1 VTGVA
6 AVVWADVIGSEVR
19 VDDKANI
26 FERCTQV
33 RQFFGLPEL
42 VFKGLCVG
50 CGVRGGQ
57 TRDVRLLDRR
67 RATPL
72 VGQAP
77 VSLKLGLPHV
87 GDSKAVAAGMGQNL
101 DQDKAEA
108 TPIA

>member
-6 AVVWADVIGSEVR
+6 AVVRADVVGSQVR

-26 FERCTQV
+26 FERCSQV
-33 RQFFGLPEL
+33 RQLFGLPEL

-57 TRDVRLLDRR
+57 TRDGRLLDDRR
-67 RATPL
+67 VRPM

-77 VSLKLGLPHV
+77 VLHKLGLPHV
-87 GDSKAVAAGMGQNL
+87 GDSNAVVAGVGQDL
-101 DQDKAEA
+101 D
-108 TPIA
+108 